1 MEKEKSSIYFRNQS
15 RESEQCKEEVNE
27 LNETERRLIDE
38 ANEQKKAEEKE
49 IRVRRKTMCMK
60 EPQKTLEE
68 REEEELQS
76 IEDESKR
83 QIRKDR
89 KKRERQIEAKLEKKM
104 LREFAR
110 GGFKYPPSP

>member
-1 MEKEKSSIYFRNQS
+1 MEKEKSSISFRNQS
-15 RESEQCKEEVNE
+15 RESEPCKDEVNE